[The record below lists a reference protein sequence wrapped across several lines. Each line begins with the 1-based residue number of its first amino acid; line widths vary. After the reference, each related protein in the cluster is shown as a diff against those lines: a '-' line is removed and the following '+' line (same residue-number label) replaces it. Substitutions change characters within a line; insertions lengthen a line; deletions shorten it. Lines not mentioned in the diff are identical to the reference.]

1 MGWELVLVLFFTALL
16 ALMLTGINVF
26 VAFLIVNLGATVLL
40 IGPSGFGLFTNSI
53 FSSATTGGFATI
65 PLFILM
71 GEVLF
76 RSGSVDVLFDSVD
89 RLVGQV
95 KGRLYFVVI
104 LIATIFGALS
114 GSAIAVTAML
124 GRSALPN
131 MAARGYSTRL
141 SASVIL
147 AGASLAPIMPPSLL
161 AIIVGSL
168 ADVSIAGLL
177 IAGIVPGLIIA
188 ALTAIHVGVSVAYNP
203 ALAPAAATGPASGA
217 GAGAAA
223 LRMLP
228 FLIIIFMVMGLIM
241 LGIATPGES
250 AATGVAGA
258 VVVAA
263 IYRKLSLSMLLGSL
277 QSATRI
283 SVMILIIVISSTLFS
298 QLVAF
303 SGASEGLGRMVQR
316 TGSAAAC
323 DVRAHD
329 AAAARSVHVHR
340 PGGIPADGGPSL
352 WAAGDGIRLRSDL
365 VLDAVSREPD
375 RRRGDAAIRLYAFRA
390 CGGCAAGKDGHGLSG
405 KPAGHRDLPA
415 RNDPADLRARAGD
428 LVAGIVLKH
437 LPPSGSR
444 AGGTINVA

>member
-1 MGWELVLVLFFTALL
+1 MGWELVLALFFGALL
-16 ALMLTGINVF
+16 FLMLTGMNVF
-26 VAFLIVNLGATVLL
+26 VAFLIVNLGATALL

-53 FSSATTGGFATI
+53 FSSATTGAFATI

-76 RSGSVDVLFDSVD
+76 RSGSVNVLFDSVD
-89 RLVGQV
+89 RLIGQV

-131 MAARGYSTRL
+131 MVQRGYSTRL

-147 AGASLAPIMPPSLL
+147 VGASLAPIIPPSLL
-161 AIIVGSL
+161 AVIVGSL

-177 IAGIVPGLIIA
+177 IAGIVPGMIIA
-188 ALTAIHVGVSVAYNP
+188 GVTALYVVVAVAKNP
-203 ALAPAAATGPASGA
+203 ELAPAGTEATEYSRP
-217 GAGAAA
+217 GAAL

-228 FLIIIFMVMGLIM
+228 FLLIIFMVMGLIL

-250 AATGVAGA
+250 AATGVVGS

-263 IYRKLSLSMLLGSL
+263 IYRRLNLSMLGGAL

-283 SVMILIIVISSTLFS
+283 SVMLLIIVISSTLFS

-303 SGASEGLGRMVQR
+303 SGASKALVEWATQLEMPRLAMFALLMLLPLVLCMFIDQVAFLLMAVPLYGPLVAAFDFDPIWFWTMFLINLTVGGV
-316 TGSAAAC
+316 TPPFGYTLFALVGSASE
-323 DVRAHD
+323 VKT
-329 AAAARSVHVHR
+329 
-340 PGGIPADGGPSL
+340 G
-352 WAAGDGIRLRSDL
+352 L
-365 VLDAVSREPD
+365 V
-375 RRRGDAAIRLYAFRA
+375 FRA
-390 CGGCAAGKDGHGLSG
+390 S
-405 KPAGHRDLPA
+405 LPVIA
-415 RNDPADLRARAGD
+415 IFV
-428 LVAGIVLKH
+428 VAMIVLTFAPGLVTW
-437 LPPSGSR
+437 LPGLF
-444 AGGTINVA
+444 